1 MTGPAGEMPFL
12 DHLEELRWRIL
23 RSLGAIV
30 IGFGLGLWL
39 VQRFQLVN
47 LLKQPI
53 APYLTGAGGKLVV
66 TSPTD
71 PVMIVFKLGFLVGL
85 VLASPII
92 LWELWAFL
100 APALYSR
107 EKRALVPALFVG
119 LLLFLTGAVIA
130 YLFVVPQA
138 LHVLFSFQTEAI
150 QPFITYD
157 AYFDFV
163 LQVVLALGL
172 SFELP
177 LVIILLAWLDV
188 IGPAELAR
196 FRRFAVVGAFAAGA
210 VLSPGTDLVS
220 MIMMTIPL
228 LLLYEVGYAGSVV
241 IARRRRKAAA
251 AAVLVFL
258 GLALGGSPAEAQV
271 PTQRPRPPVGAARAD
286 SLRDTTRTRP
296 GQALDSA
303 TAGRLGIPT
312 APSRSFGP
320 EDSVLKAL
328 KARPGYQG
336 TRYRADSA
344 TVFIEGQRVL
354 LEGEALTERQGA
366 LLEADTIRY
375 QQASCLLDASGSPH
389 LFDRGQ
395 VLVGE
400 GIRYDTCRRRGMVSD
415 ALTNFTEGSTVWFLR
430 GNVAQDSSSS
440 RLYAG
445 SSEITS
451 CDLPTPH
458 YHFSARE
465 LKWVSKNVMVARPVV
480 LYVRDVPILW
490 LPFIFQDVRPGR
502 RSGILV
508 PQFGLNDLVRP
519 SRGYNRQVSNI
530 GYYWA
535 PNEYIDVTGRL
546 DWFANRYVQY
556 GVSGQ
561 YRWLNR
567 FMDGAVG
574 LNEQRQ
580 VGGGSGLTFRWDH
593 RQQFNLSTS
602 LNFNINYASNTA
614 VIQGN
619 AIDPL
624 QNTQQIT
631 SSLNYS
637 KRLSWATLTLGGNRR
652 QSLSDGSVQQLLPAV
667 TLSPVPIAL
676 GADITWSPGLSFTN
690 NTTSSP
696 SADTLLRVLPGG
708 ALDTM
713 ALDGSTRVTALSFD
727 TPLRLGGFNWQN
739 SIQVNDQR
747 SEGPEEVTFFADNP
761 ATPDPTDSVRVRR
774 TFLGD
779 FESSIDWD
787 TGINLPVLFR
797 GSWKLQPVVGVGNT
811 TSGPFAVR
819 NRNTNGSFV
828 LQGKRL
834 SFGAT
839 ASPTLFA
846 FFPGIGPLSRIRHS
860 FSPVIIWNYQPAAD
874 VPEEFARAVAQPGQP
889 IALRSDAT
897 QRVTVSLSQS
907 FEGKLG
913 SRGADTSGTAGTA
926 DAEARKVRLLSI
938 TTSGISYDFEQA
950 KKPGFTGWA
959 TQSVTNSILS
969 DLLPGL
975 NLSLTHDLW
984 RGTAGS
990 DTAKFDPFLQNV
1002 SASFAISG
1010 GLFRSIGSIFGL
1022 GGKAGPG
1029 SGESSRV
1036 PTSYIAESGRRTRP
1050 GSFFSSSQSPLQR
1063 PGRTFSAN
1071 FNYQL
1076 TRSRPPSGI
1085 PASGVPALVAP
1096 DSRQSLGFST
1106 SFSPTPF
1113 WSLSWSSQYN
1123 ITDGKFE
1130 SQVVRLERELHEW
1143 RAGFNF
1149 VQNPNG
1155 NFAFYFSIYL
1165 TDLPDLKFDYDQTTI
1180 ER

>member
-1 MTGPAGEMPFL
+1 MTGSPGEMPFL

-30 IGFGLGLWL
+30 IGFGTGLWL
-39 VQRFQLVN
+39 VQQFQLVN
-47 LLKQPI
+47 LLKRPI
-53 APYLTGAGGKLVV
+53 APYLTGAGGKLIV
-66 TSPTD
+66 TSPTE

-92 LWELWAFL
+92 LWQLWAFL

-119 LLLFLTGAVIA
+119 LLLFLTGAAVA
-130 YLFVVPQA
+130 YVFVVPQA
-138 LHVLFSFQTEAI
+138 LKVLFSFQTEAI

-157 AYFDFV
+157 NYFDFV
-163 LQVVLALGL
+163 LQVVLALGI

-177 LVIILLAWLDV
+177 LVLIILAWLEV
-188 IGPAELAR
+188 ISASDLAR
-196 FRRFAVVGAFAAGA
+196 FRRFAVVAAFVAGA
-210 VLSPGTDLVS
+210 ILSPGTDLVS

-228 LLLYEVGYAGSVV
+228 LLLYEVGYAGAAV
-241 IARRRRKAAA
+241 IQRRRRKS
-251 AAVLVFL
+251 AAVGGLIL
-258 GLALGGSPAEAQV
+258 LALTFGGGGRAEAQV
-271 PTQRPRPPVGAARAD
+271 PVQQRRPPARAGLPD
-286 SLRDTTRTRP
+286 SLQDTTRRKP

-312 APSRSFGP
+312 APSRSFAP
-320 EDSVLKAL
+320 DDSVLTSL
-328 KARPGYQG
+328 KARPGYQS

-344 TVFIEGQRVL
+344 TVFIEGERVL
-354 LEGEALTERQGA
+354 LEGQALTERQGA

-375 QQASCLLDASGSPH
+375 EREGCMLDANGSPH

-400 GIRYDTCRRRGMVSD
+400 GIRYDTCRRRGIVND

-440 RLYAG
+440 RIYAG

-458 YHFSARE
+458 YHFSAKQM
-465 LKWVSKNVMVARPVV
+465 KWISKNVLVARPVV

-519 SRGYNRQVSNI
+519 TRGYNRQITNI

-535 PNEYIDVTGRL
+535 PNDYLDFTARL

-567 FMDGAVG
+567 FVSGTVG
-574 LNEQRQ
+574 FNEQRQ

-602 LNFNINYASNTA
+602 LTFNVNYASNTA
-614 VIQGN
+614 VIRGN

-637 KRLSWATLTLGGNRR
+637 KRFSWATLTLGGNRR
-652 QSLSDGSVQQLLPAV
+652 QSLTDGSVQQLLPAV
-667 TLSPVPIAL
+667 TLSPVPIAI
-676 GADITWSPGLSFTN
+676 GSDITWSPGLSFTN
-690 NTTSSP
+690 NTTKNP
-696 SADTLLRVLPGG
+696 LADTLLRALPGG
-708 ALDTM
+708 LFDTLALDVTSR
-713 ALDGSTRVTALSFD
+713 ATALSFD
-727 TPLRLGGFNWQN
+727 TPLRFGAFNWQN
-739 SIQVNDQR
+739 SVQVQDQQNR
-747 SEGPEEVTFFADNP
+747 GVKEVSFLVDDPSTA
-761 ATPDPTDSVRVRR
+761 DPTDSVRVRQ
-774 TFLGD
+774 TFLSD
-779 FESSIDWD
+779 FQSSIDWD

-797 GSWKLQPVVGVGNT
+797 GSWKLQPSVGMGNAAA
-811 TSGPFAVR
+811 GQPFAIR

-828 LQGKRL
+828 RQGKRFR
-834 SFGAT
+834 FGAT

-860 FSPVIIWNYQPAAD
+860 FSPVISWNYQPAAD
-874 VPEEFARAVAQPGQP
+874 VPEEFARAIALPGQP
-889 IALRSDAT
+889 IALRSDA
-897 QRVTVSLSQS
+897 QQQVTVSLSQA
-907 FEGKLG
+907 FEGKYRPRKG
-913 SRGADTSGTAGTA
+913 DTTATEG
-926 DAEARKVRLLSI
+926 AEARKIRLLSLN
-938 TTSGISYDFEQA
+938 TSGITYDFEQA
-950 KKPGFTGWA
+950 KKPGLTGWA
-959 TQSVTNSILS
+959 TQSISNTILS
-969 DLLPGL
+969 DLLPGFSL
-975 NLSLTHDLW
+975 NLTHDLW
-984 RGTAGS
+984 RGVVGV
-990 DTAKFDPFLQNV
+990 DTSKFDPFLQSV
-1002 SASFAISG
+1002 SASFAVSG
-1010 GLFRSIGSIFGL
+1010 NTFRSIGSIFGL
-1022 GGKAGPG
+1022 GGK
-1029 SGESSRV
+1029 SSDTLSARRRDEV
-1036 PTSYIAESGRRTRP
+1036 PTSYVAESGRRGRP
-1050 GSFFSSSQSPLQR
+1050 GSFFSSTQAPLRR
-1063 PGRTFSAN
+1063 PSRSFSAN

-1076 TRSRPPSGI
+1076 TRTRPPF
-1085 PASGVPALVAP
+1085 GVANTLGSETA
-1096 DSRQSLGFST
+1096 DRQSLGFST

-1123 ITDGKFE
+1123 ITDGVFE
-1130 SQVVRLERELHEW
+1130 NQVVRLERELHEW
-1143 RAGFNF
+1143 RAAFNF
-1149 VQNPNG
+1149 VRNPNG
-1155 NFAFYFSIYL
+1155 NFAFYFTIYL
-1165 TDLPDLKFDYDQTTI
+1165 TDLPELKFDYDQTTI

>member
-1 MTGPAGEMPFL
+1 MTGSPGEMPFL

-30 IGFGLGLWL
+30 VGSGLGLWL
-39 VQRFQLVN
+39 VQQFQLVN

-53 APYLTGAGGKLVV
+53 AQYLTGAGGKLIV

-85 VLASPII
+85 ILASPVI
-92 LWELWAFL
+92 LWQLWAFL

-119 LLLFLTGAVIA
+119 LLLFLTGAGLA
-130 YLFVVPQA
+130 YVFVVPQA
-138 LHVLFSFQTEAI
+138 LRVLFSFQTEAI

-163 LQVVLALGL
+163 LQVVLALGI

-177 LVIILLAWLDV
+177 LVIIILAWLEV
-188 IGPAELAR
+188 IGPAELSR
-196 FRRFAVVGAFAAGA
+196 FRRYAVVGSFIAGA
-210 VLSPGTDLVS
+210 LLSPGTDVVS
-220 MIMMTIPL
+220 MIMMSIPL
-228 LLLYEVGYAGSVV
+228 LLLYEVGYAGAVV
-241 IARRRRKAAA
+241 IQRRRRKAATI
-251 AAVLVFL
+251 AVLAL
-258 GLALGGSPAEAQV
+258 LALGLGARSAEAQV
-271 PTQRPRPPVGAARAD
+271 PAKPTKPAAAARAD
-286 SLRDTTRTRP
+286 SLQARDTTRKKP

-312 APSRSFGP
+312 APTRSFAP
-320 EDSVLKAL
+320 DDSVLKAL
-328 KARPGYQG
+328 KARPGYHS

-344 TVFIEGQRVL
+344 TVFIESERVL
-354 LEGEALTERQGA
+354 LQGQALTERQGA

-375 QQASCLLDASGSPH
+375 QRDSCLLDAAGSPH

-400 GIRYDTCRRRGMVSD
+400 GIRYDTCQRRGVVND

-440 RLYAG
+440 RIYAG

-458 YHFSARE
+458 YHFSARQV
-465 LKWVSKNVMVARPVV
+465 KWISKNVLVARPVV

-519 SRGYNRQVSNI
+519 NRTYNRQVTNI

-535 PNEYIDVTGRL
+535 PNDYLDLTGRL
-546 DWFANRYVQY
+546 DWFSNRYVQY
-556 GVSGQ
+556 GIRGQ

-567 FMDGAVG
+567 FVSGTTEI
-574 LNEQRQ
+574 NQQRQ

-593 RQQFNLSTS
+593 RQQFSLSTS
-602 LNFNINYASNTA
+602 LNFSINYASNTA
-614 VIQGN
+614 VIRGN

-637 KRLSWATLTLGGNRR
+637 KRFTWGTLTLGGNRR
-652 QSLSDGSVQQLLPAV
+652 QSLTDGSVQQLLPSL

-676 GADITWSPGLSFTN
+676 GSDINWSPGLTFSN
-690 NTTSSP
+690 NTTKNP
-696 SADTLLRVLPGG
+696 LADTLFRALPGG
-708 ALDTM
+708 AFDTL
-713 ALDGSTRVTALSFD
+713 ALDASSRVTALNFD
-727 TPLRLGGFNWQN
+727 TPIRIGGFNWQN
-739 SIQVNDQR
+739 SVQVNDSR
-747 SEGPEEVTFFADNP
+747 TVGTSTESFTVDNP
-761 ATPDPTDSVRVRR
+761 STPDPTDSIRVRQ
-774 TFLGD
+774 TFLSD
-779 FESSIDWD
+779 FQSTVDWD

-797 GSWKLQPVVGVGNT
+797 GSWKLQPVVGIGNAT
-811 TSGPFAVR
+811 PAGAFAVR

-828 LQGKRL
+828 RQGKRFR
-834 SFGAT
+834 FGAS

-860 FSPVIIWNYQPAAD
+860 FSPSITWSYQPAAN
-874 VPEEFARAVAQPGQP
+874 VPADYARAISQPGRIVP
-889 IALRSDAT
+889 LRSDAS
-897 QRVTVSLSQS
+897 QLVTVSLSQT
-907 FEGKLG
+907 FEGKLRP
-913 SRGADTSGTAGTA
+913 RGTDTTA
-926 DAEARKVRLLSI
+926 AEARKLRILSI
-938 TTSGISYDFEQA
+938 ATSGVSYDFEQA
-950 KKPGFTGWA
+950 KKPGFNGWA
-959 TQSVTNSILS
+959 TQTLTNSILS
-969 DLLPGL
+969 DLLPGF

-984 RGTAGS
+984 RGQVGV
-990 DTAKFDPFLQNV
+990 DTSKFSPFLQNV
-1002 SASFAISG
+1002 SASFALSG
-1010 GLFRSIGSIFGL
+1010 NTFRAIGSIFGL
-1022 GGKAGPG
+1022 GGKAAATGTQQ
-1029 SGESSRV
+1029 V
-1036 PTSYIAESGRRTRP
+1036 PTSYVAESGRRARP
-1050 GSFFSSSQSPLQR
+1050 GSFFSSTQAPLR
-1063 PGRTFSAN
+1063 PTGRAFTAN

-1076 TRSRPPSGI
+1076 TRTRPGSV
-1085 PASGVPALVAP
+1085 ASTTT
-1096 DSRQSLGFST
+1096 SSNRQSLGFST

-1113 WSLSWSSQYN
+1113 WALSWSSQYN

-1130 SQVVRLERELHEW
+1130 SQVVRLEREMHDW

-1149 VQNPNG
+1149 LRNPNG
-1155 NFAFYFSIYL
+1155 NFAFYFTIYL
-1165 TDLPDLKFDYDQTTI
+1165 TDLPELKFDYDQTTI

>member
-23 RSLGAIV
+23 RSLAAV
-30 IGFGLGLWL
+30 VVGFGLGLWL
-39 VQRFQLVN
+39 VQHFQLVN

-53 APYLTGAGGKLVV
+53 APYLTGAGGKLIV

-92 LWELWAFL
+92 LWQVWAFM
-100 APALYSR
+100 APALYAR
-107 EKRALVPALFVG
+107 EKRALVPALFAG
-119 LLLFLTGAVIA
+119 LVLFLAGAVLA

-138 LHVLFSFQTEAI
+138 LRVLFSFQTEAI

-177 LVIILLAWLDV
+177 LGIILLAWLDV

-196 FRRFAVVGAFAAGA
+196 FRRFAVVGAFIAGA
-210 VLSPGTDLVS
+210 LLSPGTDLVS

-228 LLLYEVGYAGSVV
+228 LLLYEIGYAGSVV
-241 IARRRRKAAA
+241 IARRRRRKAAA
-251 AAVLVFL
+251 VAALVVAAL
-258 GLALGGSPAEAQV
+258 GLGSRPAAAQV
-271 PTQRPRPPVGAARAD
+271 PAQQRRPPLQAQQRPD
-286 SLRDTTRTRP
+286 SLQDTTRARE
-296 GQALDSA
+296 GLDSA
-303 TAGRLGIPT
+303 KAGRLGIPT

-328 KARPGYQG
+328 KARPGYQT

-344 TVFIEGQRVL
+344 TVLIKDERVL

-375 QQASCLLDASGSPH
+375 GQASCLLDAAGNPR

-400 GIRYDTCRRRGMVSD
+400 GIRYDTCRRRGTVSD

-430 GNVAQDSSSS
+430 GNVAQDSSSR
-440 RLYAG
+440 RLFAG

-465 LKWVSKNVMVARPVV
+465 VKWVSQNVMVARPVV

-502 RSGILV
+502 HSGILI

-519 SRGYNRQVSNI
+519 TRTYNRQITNV

-535 PNEYIDVTGRL
+535 PNDYIDLTGRL

-556 GVSGQ
+556 GVVGQ

-567 FMDGAVG
+567 FLSGTVG
-574 LNEQRQ
+574 FNEQRQ
-580 VGGGSGLTFRWDH
+580 SGGGSGLTFRWDH
-593 RQQFNLSTS
+593 QQQFNLSTS
-602 LNFNINYASNTA
+602 LNFNVNYASNTA
-614 VIQGN
+614 IIRGN

-637 KRLSWATLTLGGNRR
+637 KRLSWATLTIGGNRR
-652 QSLSDGSVQQLLPAV
+652 QSLTDGSVQQLLPAL
-667 TLSPVPIAL
+667 TLSPVPIAI
-676 GADITWSPGLSFTN
+676 GSNVTWSPGLSFTN
-690 NTTSSP
+690 NTTSNP

-708 ALDTM
+708 LLDTL
-713 ALDGSTRVTALSFD
+713 AVDNSTRVTALSFD
-727 TPLRLGGFNWQN
+727 TPLRIGGFNWQN
-739 SIQVNDQR
+739 SVQINDQR
-747 SEGPEEVTFFADNP
+747 SKAPETITSVQDNP
-761 ATPDPTDSVRVRR
+761 ATPDPTDSLRVRR
-774 TFLGD
+774 FFQSD
-779 FESSIDWD
+779 FETSLDWD

-819 NRNTNGSFV
+819 NRNTNGQFV
-828 LQGKRL
+828 RQGKRP

-860 FSPVIIWNYQPAAD
+860 FSPVIQWNYQPAAD

-889 IALRSDAT
+889 LQLRSDAT
-897 QRVTVSLSQS
+897 QRVSVSLSQT
-907 FEGKLG
+907 FEGKVAPK
-913 SRGADTSGTAGTA
+913 GADTSSA
-926 DAEARKVRLLSI
+926 DSRKIRLLSI
-938 TTSGISYDFEQA
+938 STSGVSYDFEQA
-950 KKPGFTGWA
+950 KKPGFSGW
-959 TQSVTNSILS
+959 TTPSVTNSILS
-969 DLLPGL
+969 DLLPGF

-984 RGTAGS
+984 RGAVGS
-990 DTAKFDPFLQNV
+990 DTSHFAPFLSNV
-1002 SASFAISG
+1002 SASFALSG
-1010 GLFRSIGSIFGL
+1010 GFFRSIGSIFGL
-1022 GGKAGPG
+1022 GGKSTGPRG
-1029 SGESSRV
+1029 PEQV

-1050 GSFFSSSQSPLQR
+1050 GSFFSTTQTPLQR
-1063 PGRTFSAN
+1063 GGRSFTAN

-1076 TRSRPPSGI
+1076 TRTRAPSGI
-1085 PASGVPALVAP
+1085 ATAP
-1096 DSRQSLGFST
+1096 IPSRQSLGFST

-1149 VQNPNG
+1149 VKNPNG

>member
-1 MTGPAGEMPFL
+1 MTGSPGEMPFL

-30 IGFGLGLWL
+30 VGFGLGLWL

-53 APYLTGAGGKLVV
+53 APYLTGAGGKLIV
-66 TSPTD
+66 TSPTE
-71 PVMIVFKLGFLVGL
+71 PVMIVFKLGFVVGL

-92 LWELWAFL
+92 LWQLWAFL

-107 EKRALVPALFVG
+107 EKRALVPALFAG
-119 LLLFLTGAVIA
+119 LVLLLTGAGVA
-130 YLFVVPQA
+130 YVFVVPQA
-138 LHVLFSFQTEAI
+138 LRVLFSFQTEAI

-157 AYFDFV
+157 NYFDFV

-177 LVIILLAWLDV
+177 LVIIILAWLDV
-188 IGPAELAR
+188 IGPADLAR
-196 FRRFAVVGAFAAGA
+196 FRRFAVVGSCIAGA
-210 VLSPGTDLVS
+210 LLSPGTDLVS

-228 LLLYEVGYAGSVV
+228 LLLYEVGYAGSV
-241 IARRRRKAAA
+241 IIHRRRRKAAA
-251 AAVLVFL
+251 VAGLVLIGL
-258 GLALGGSPAEAQV
+258 GLGAGSAHAQV
-271 PTQRPRPPVGAARAD
+271 PVQQRRPPTRAAVPD
-286 SLRDTTRTRP
+286 SLQDSTRKKP

-312 APSRSFGP
+312 GPSRSFAP
-320 EDSVLKAL
+320 DDSVLRAL
-328 KARPGYQG
+328 KGRPGYHT

-344 TVFIEGQRVL
+344 TVFVEGERVL
-354 LEGEALTERQGA
+354 LHGQALTERQGA

-375 QQASCLLDASGSPH
+375 AGNSCLLDASGNPH

-400 GIRYDTCRRRGMVSD
+400 GIRYDTCRRRGTVND
-415 ALTNFTEGSTVWFLR
+415 ALTNFSEGSTVWFLR

-440 RLYAG
+440 RIYAG

-465 LKWVSKNVMVARPVV
+465 LKWISKNVLVARPVV

-502 RSGILV
+502 RSGILI

-519 SRGYNRQVSNI
+519 TPTYNRQITNI

-535 PNEYIDVTGRL
+535 PNDYFDFTGRL

-556 GVSGQ
+556 GASGQ

-567 FMDGAVG
+567 FMSGTVG
-574 LNEQRQ
+574 FNEQRQ
-580 VGGGSGLTFRWDH
+580 DGGGSGLTFRWDH
-593 RQQFNLSTS
+593 QQQFNLSTS

-614 VIQGN
+614 VIRGN

-637 KRLSWATLTLGGNRR
+637 KRFNWGTLTLGGNRR

-667 TLSPVPIAL
+667 TLSPVPIAI
-676 GADITWSPGLSFTN
+676 GKDISWSPGLSFTT
-690 NTTSSP
+690 NTTKNP
-696 SADTLLRVLPGG
+696 LADTLLRALPGG
-708 ALDTM
+708 AFDTLAM
-713 ALDGSTRVTALSFD
+713 DASTRVTAFSFD
-727 TPLRLGGFNWQN
+727 TPIRIGGFNWQN
-739 SIQVNDQR
+739 SVQYNDSR
-747 SEGPEEVTFFADNP
+747 SKGPEVVSFKTGNP
-761 ATPDPTDSVRVRR
+761 ATPDPADSLRVQQ

-779 FESSIDWD
+779 FQSSLDWD

-797 GSWKLQPVVGVGNT
+797 GSWKLQPVVGMGNS
-811 TSGPFAVR
+811 TSGPFAIR
-819 NRNTNGSFV
+819 NRATNGAFV
-828 LQGKRL
+828 QQGKRFR
-834 SFGAT
+834 FGAT
-839 ASPTLFA
+839 ASPTLFG

-860 FSPVIIWNYQPAAD
+860 LSPVITWSYQPAAS
-874 VPEEFARAVAQPGQP
+874 VPEAFARAIAQPGQP
-889 IALRSDAT
+889 INLRSDAS
-897 QRVTVSLSQS
+897 QLVSLSLSQT
-907 FEGKLG
+907 FEGK
-913 SRGADTSGTAGTA
+913 RRPHGADTASA
-926 DAEARKVRLLSI
+926 DATKLRILSI
-938 TTSGISYDFEQA
+938 STSAISYDFEQA
-950 KKPGFTGWA
+950 KKPGFNGWT
-959 TQSVTNSILS
+959 TQSVTNSLLS
-969 DLLPGL
+969 DLLPGFS
-975 NLSLTHDLW
+975 LSLSHDLW
-984 RGTAGS
+984 RGQAGV
-990 DTAKFDPFLQNV
+990 DTSSFDPFLQSV
-1002 SASFAISG
+1002 SAAFAVSG
-1010 GLFRSIGSIFGL
+1010 NTFRSIGSLFGL
-1022 GGKAGPG
+1022 GGKPG
-1029 SGESSRV
+1029 TQAARPEQV
-1036 PTSYIAESGRRTRP
+1036 PTSYVAQSGRQARP
-1050 GSFFSSSQSPLQR
+1050 GSFFSSTQAPIGATTR
-1063 PGRTFSAN
+1063 AFTAN

-1076 TRSRPPSGI
+1076 NRTRPGI
-1085 PASGVPALVAP
+1085 GVPTP
-1096 DSRQSLGFST
+1096 DRQSLGFST
-1106 SFSPTPF
+1106 NFSPTPF

-1143 RAGFNF
+1143 RAAFNF
-1149 VQNPNG
+1149 VRNPNG
-1155 NFAFYFSIYL
+1155 NVAFYFSIYL
-1165 TDLPDLKFDYDQTTI
+1165 TDLPELKFDYDQTTI

>member
-1 MTGPAGEMPFL
+1 MTGSPGEMPFL

-23 RSLGAIV
+23 RSLGAV
-30 IGFGLGLWL
+30 VVGFGIGLWL
-39 VQRFQLVN
+39 VQQFQLVN
-47 LLKQPI
+47 LLKEPI
-53 APYLTGAGGKLVV
+53 APYLTGAGGKLIV
-66 TSPTD
+66 TSPTE
-71 PVMIVFKLGFLVGL
+71 PVMIVFKLGFIVGL
-85 VLASPII
+85 VLASPI
-92 LWELWAFL
+92 LVWQLWAFL
-100 APALYSR
+100 APALYAR
-107 EKRALVPALFVG
+107 EKRALVPSLFVG
-119 LLLFLTGAVIA
+119 LVLFLTGAALA
-130 YLFVVPQA
+130 YTLVVPQA
-138 LHVLFSFQTEAI
+138 LRVLFSFQTEAI

-157 AYFDFV
+157 NYFGFV

-177 LVIILLAWLDV
+177 LIIIILAWLEV
-188 IGPAELAR
+188 IGPPELAR

-210 VLSPGTDLVS
+210 LLSPGADLVS
-220 MIMMTIPL
+220 MVMMTIPL
-228 LLLYEVGYAGSVV
+228 LLLYEVGYGGAVV

-251 AAVLVFL
+251 LAALVLLGL
-258 GLALGGSPAEAQV
+258 GLAGTPAGAQEPV
-271 PTQRPRPPVGAARAD
+271 PQRRPPLQAARQD
-286 SLRDTTRTRP
+286 SLQDTTRKKP

-312 APSRSFGP
+312 APSRGFAP
-320 EDSVLKAL
+320 DDSVLSAL
-328 KARPGYQG
+328 KTRPGYQS

-344 TVFIEGQRVL
+344 TVFIDDERVL
-354 LEGEALTERQGA
+354 LEGQALTERQGA

-375 QQASCLLDASGSPH
+375 QSDSCMLDASGNPH

-400 GIRYDTCRRRGMVSD
+400 GIRYDTCRRRGIVDD

-440 RLYAG
+440 RIYAG

-465 LKWVSKNVMVARPVV
+465 VKWISKNVLVARPVV

-508 PQFGLNDLVRP
+508 PQIGLNDLVRP
-519 SRGYNRQVSNI
+519 TRGYNRQVTNV

-535 PNEYIDVTGRL
+535 PNDYIDLTGRL

-567 FMDGAVG
+567 FMNGAVG
-574 LNEQRQ
+574 INQQRQ

-593 RQQFNLSTS
+593 RQQFSLSSS
-602 LNFNINYASNTA
+602 LNFDINYASNTA
-614 VIQGN
+614 VIRGN

-652 QSLSDGSVQQLLPAV
+652 QSLTDGSVQQLLPAV
-667 TLSPVPIAL
+667 TLTPVPIAI
-676 GADITWSPGLSFTN
+676 GSNVTWSPGLSFTN
-690 NTTSSP
+690 NTTNNP
-696 SADTLLRVLPGG
+696 LADTLLNALPGG
-708 ALDTM
+708 AFDTL
-713 ALDGSTRVTALSFD
+713 ALDASTRVTAIGFD
-727 TPLRLGGFNWQN
+727 TPLRIGGFNWQN
-739 SIQVNDQR
+739 SLQVNDRQG
-747 SEGPEEVTFFADNP
+747 EGSGVDSFLADDP
-761 ATPDPTDSVRVRR
+761 STADPTDSIRVRR
-774 TFLGD
+774 TFLSD

-811 TSGPFAVR
+811 TTGPFAIR
-819 NRNTNGSFV
+819 NRSTNGSFV
-828 LQGKRL
+828 QQGKRFR
-834 SFGAT
+834 FGAT

-846 FFPGIGPLSRIRHS
+846 FLPGVGPLSRIRHS
-860 FSPVIIWNYQPAAD
+860 VSPVLTWNYQPAAD
-874 VPEEFARAVAQPGQP
+874 VPEAYARAIAQPGQ
-889 IALRSDAT
+889 AFELRSDAQ
-897 QRVTVSLSQS
+897 QRVSVGLSQT
-907 FEGKLG
+907 FEGKLRP
-913 SRGADTSGTAGTA
+913 RGADTTGA
-926 DAEARKVRLLSI
+926 DTRKLRILSI
-938 TTSGISYDFEQA
+938 NTSSITYDFEQA

-959 TQSVTNSILS
+959 TQTITNSLLS
-969 DLLPGL
+969 ELLPSF

-984 RGTAGS
+984 RGRAGA
-990 DTAKFDPFLQNV
+990 DTAAFDPFLQNV
-1002 SASFAISG
+1002 SASFALSG
-1010 GLFRSIGSIFGL
+1010 NTFRSIGSIFGL
-1022 GGKAGPG
+1022 GGERPSDDRADGRRD
-1029 SGESSRV
+1029 EV
-1036 PTSYIAESGRRTRP
+1036 PTSYVAESGRRTRP
-1050 GSFFSSSQSPLQR
+1050 GSFFSSTQAPFRSA
-1063 PGRTFSAN
+1063 GRSFSAN

-1076 TRSRPPSGI
+1076 TRTRPPSG
-1085 PASGVPALVAP
+1085 VPVTAP
-1096 DSRQSLGFST
+1096 TSDRQSLGLST
-1106 SFSPTPF
+1106 NFSPTPF

-1149 VQNPNG
+1149 VSNPNG

-1165 TDLPDLKFDYDQTTI
+1165 TDLPELKFDYDQTTI
-1180 ER
+1180 DR

>member
-1 MTGPAGEMPFL
+1 MTGSPGEMPFL

-30 IGFGLGLWL
+30 VGSGLGLWL
-39 VQRFQLVN
+39 VQQFQLVN

-53 APYLTGAGGKLVV
+53 AQYLTGAGGKLIV

-85 VLASPII
+85 ILASPVI
-92 LWELWAFL
+92 LWQLWAFL

-119 LLLFLTGAVIA
+119 LLLFLTGAGLA
-130 YLFVVPQA
+130 YVFVVPQA
-138 LHVLFSFQTEAI
+138 LRVLFSFQTEAI

-163 LQVVLALGL
+163 LQVVLALGI

-177 LVIILLAWLDV
+177 LVIIILAWLEV
-188 IGPAELAR
+188 IGPAELSR
-196 FRRFAVVGAFAAGA
+196 FRRYAVVGSFIAGA
-210 VLSPGTDLVS
+210 LLSPGTDVVS
-220 MIMMTIPL
+220 MIMMSIPL
-228 LLLYEVGYAGSVV
+228 LLLYEVGYAGAVV
-241 IARRRRKAAA
+241 IQRRRRKAATI
-251 AAVLVFL
+251 AVLALL
-258 GLALGGSPAEAQV
+258 GLGLGAGSAEAQV
-271 PTQRPRPPVGAARAD
+271 PAKPTKPAAAARAD
-286 SLRDTTRTRP
+286 SLQARDTTRKKP

-312 APSRSFGP
+312 APTRSFAP
-320 EDSVLKAL
+320 DDSVLKAL
-328 KARPGYQG
+328 KARPGYHS

-344 TVFIEGQRVL
+344 TVFIESERVL
-354 LEGEALTERQGA
+354 LQGQALTERQGA

-375 QQASCLLDASGSPH
+375 QRDSCLLDAAGSPH

-400 GIRYDTCRRRGMVSD
+400 GIRYDTCQRRGVVND

-440 RLYAG
+440 RIYAG

-458 YHFSARE
+458 YHFSARQV
-465 LKWVSKNVMVARPVV
+465 KWISKNVLVARPVV

-519 SRGYNRQVSNI
+519 NRTYNRQVTNI

-535 PNEYIDVTGRL
+535 PNDYLDLTGRL
-546 DWFANRYVQY
+546 DWFSNRYVQY
-556 GVSGQ
+556 GIRGQ

-567 FMDGAVG
+567 FVSGTTEI
-574 LNEQRQ
+574 NQQRQ

-593 RQQFNLSTS
+593 RQQFSLSTS
-602 LNFNINYASNTA
+602 LNFSINYASNTA
-614 VIQGN
+614 VIRGN

-637 KRLSWATLTLGGNRR
+637 KRFTWGTLTLGGNRR
-652 QSLSDGSVQQLLPAV
+652 QSLTDGSVQQLLPSL

-676 GADITWSPGLSFTN
+676 GSDINWSPGLTFSN
-690 NTTSSP
+690 NTTKNP
-696 SADTLLRVLPGG
+696 LADTLFRALPGG
-708 ALDTM
+708 AFDTL
-713 ALDGSTRVTALSFD
+713 ALDASSRVTALNFD
-727 TPLRLGGFNWQN
+727 TPIRIGGFNWQN
-739 SIQVNDQR
+739 SVQVNDSR
-747 SEGPEEVTFFADNP
+747 AVGTSTESFTVGNP
-761 ATPDPTDSVRVRR
+761 STPDPTDSIRVRQ
-774 TFLGD
+774 TFLSD
-779 FESSIDWD
+779 FQSTVDWD

-797 GSWKLQPVVGVGNT
+797 GSWKLQPVVGIGNAT
-811 TSGPFAVR
+811 PAGAFAVR

-828 LQGKRL
+828 RQGKRFR
-834 SFGAT
+834 FGAS

-860 FSPVIIWNYQPAAD
+860 FSPSITWSYQPAAN
-874 VPEEFARAVAQPGQP
+874 VPADYARAISQPGRIVP
-889 IALRSDAT
+889 LRSDAS
-897 QRVTVSLSQS
+897 QLVTVSLSQT
-907 FEGKLG
+907 FEGKLRP
-913 SRGADTSGTAGTA
+913 RGTDTTA
-926 DAEARKVRLLSI
+926 AEARKLRILSI
-938 TTSGISYDFEQA
+938 ATSGVSYDFEQA
-950 KKPGFTGWA
+950 KKPGFNGWA
-959 TQSVTNSILS
+959 TKTLTNSILS
-969 DLLPGL
+969 DLLPGF

-984 RGTAGS
+984 RGQVGV
-990 DTAKFDPFLQNV
+990 DTAKFSPFLQNV
-1002 SASFAISG
+1002 SASFALSG
-1010 GLFRSIGSIFGL
+1010 NTFRAIGSIFGL
-1022 GGKAGPG
+1022 GGKAAATGPQQ
-1029 SGESSRV
+1029 V
-1036 PTSYIAESGRRTRP
+1036 PTSYVAESGRRARP
-1050 GSFFSSSQSPLQR
+1050 GSFFSSTQAPLR
-1063 PGRTFSAN
+1063 PTGRAFTAN

-1076 TRSRPPSGI
+1076 TRTRPGSV
-1085 PASGVPALVAP
+1085 ASTTT
-1096 DSRQSLGFST
+1096 SSNRQSLGFST

-1113 WSLSWSSQYN
+1113 WALSWSSQYN

-1130 SQVVRLERELHEW
+1130 SQVVRLEREMHDW

-1149 VQNPNG
+1149 LRNPNG
-1155 NFAFYFSIYL
+1155 NFAFYFTIYL
-1165 TDLPDLKFDYDQTTI
+1165 TDLPELKFDYDQTTI

>member
-1 MTGPAGEMPFL
+1 MTGSPGEMPFL

-30 IGFGLGLWL
+30 VGFGLGLWL

-71 PVMIVFKLGFLVGL
+71 PVMIVFKLGFMVGL

-92 LWELWAFL
+92 LWQLWAFL
-100 APALYSR
+100 APALYAR

-119 LLLFLTGAVIA
+119 LLLFLTGAALA
-130 YLFVVPQA
+130 YVFVVPQA
-138 LHVLFSFQTEAI
+138 LRVLFSFQTEAI

-177 LVIILLAWLDV
+177 LVIILLAWLEV
-188 IGPAELAR
+188 IGTAELAR
-196 FRRFAVVGAFAAGA
+196 FRRFAVVGAFIAGA

-220 MIMMTIPL
+220 MVMMTIPL
-228 LLLYEVGYAGSVV
+228 LLLYEVGYAGAAV
-241 IARRRRKAAA
+241 IGRRRRKAAA
-251 AAVLVFL
+251 IAALALL
-258 GLALGGSPAEAQV
+258 GLGWGAGRADAQV
-271 PTQRPRPPVGAARAD
+271 PAQPRRPPAGAPRAD
-286 SLRDTTRTRP
+286 SLADTTRRKP
-296 GQALDSA
+296 GQSLDSA

-312 APSRSFGP
+312 APSRSFAP
-320 EDSVLKAL
+320 DDSVLKAL
-328 KARPGYQG
+328 KARPGYQT

-344 TVFIEGQRVL
+344 TVFIQSERVL
-354 LEGEALTERQGA
+354 LEGRALTERQGA

-375 QQASCLLDASGSPH
+375 ERDSCLLDASGNPH

-400 GIRYDTCRRRGMVSD
+400 GIRYDTCRRRGAVND

-440 RLYAG
+440 RIYAG

-458 YHFSARE
+458 YHFSARQM
-465 LKWVSKNVMVARPVV
+465 KWVSKNVLVARPVV

-508 PQFGLNDLVRP
+508 PQLGLNDLVRP
-519 SRGYNRQVSNI
+519 TRTYNRQITNV

-535 PNEYIDVTGRL
+535 PNDYLDFTGRL

-556 GVSGQ
+556 GISGE

-567 FMDGAVG
+567 FLSGTVG
-574 LNEQRQ
+574 VNEQRQ

-593 RQQFNLSTS
+593 RQQFSLSTS

-614 VIQGN
+614 VIRGN

-637 KRLSWATLTLGGNRR
+637 KRFGWGTLTLGGNRR
-652 QSLSDGSVQQLLPAV
+652 QSLTDGSVQQLLPAL

-676 GADITWSPGLSFTN
+676 GSDITWSPGLSLTN
-690 NTTSSP
+690 NTTKNP
-696 SADTLLRVLPGG
+696 SADTLLRALPGG
-708 ALDTM
+708 AFDTL
-713 ALDGSTRVTALSFD
+713 AVDGSTRVTALSFD
-727 TPLRLGGFNWQN
+727 TPLRIGGFNWQN
-739 SIQVNDQR
+739 SLQVNDQQ
-747 SEGPEEVTFFADNP
+747 SKGADVVSFLAP
-761 ATPDPTDSVRVRR
+761 DPSTPDPNDSVRVRR
-774 TFLGD
+774 TFLSN
-779 FESSIDWD
+779 FESSVDWD

-797 GSWKLQPVVGVGNT
+797 GSWKLQPVVGMGNT
-811 TSGPFAVR
+811 TAGPFAIR

-828 LQGKRL
+828 RQGKRFR
-834 SFGAT
+834 FGAT

-860 FSPVIIWNYQPAAD
+860 FSPVITWNYQPAAD
-874 VPEEFARAVAQPGQP
+874 VPEEFARATALPGQ
-889 IALRSDAT
+889 AVVLRSDA
-897 QRVTVSLSQS
+897 QQQVTVGLSQT
-907 FEGKLG
+907 FEGKYR
-913 SRGADTSGTAGTA
+913 SRGGDTTGT
-926 DAEARKVRLLSI
+926 DARKIRLLSI
-938 TTSGISYDFEQA
+938 NTSGLSYDFEQA
-950 KKPGFTGWA
+950 KKPGLTGWA
-959 TQSVTNSILS
+959 TQSITNSLLS
-969 DLLPGL
+969 DLLPGF

-984 RGTAGS
+984 RGRVGADS
-990 DTAKFDPFLQNV
+990 SKFDPFLQSV

-1010 GLFRSIGSIFGL
+1010 NTFRAIGSIFGL
-1022 GGKAGPG
+1022 GGKPSGP
-1029 SGESSRV
+1029 ESRRPDQV
-1036 PTSYIAESGRRTRP
+1036 PTSYVAESGRRARP
-1050 GSFFSSSQSPLQR
+1050 GSFFSSTQAPLR
-1063 PGRTFSAN
+1063 TPSRTFTAN

-1076 TRSRPPSGI
+1076 TRTRPPSGVPA
-1085 PASGVPALVAP
+1085 PASTS
-1096 DSRQSLGFST
+1096 DRQSLGFST
-1106 SFSPTPF
+1106 GFSPTPF

-1149 VQNPNG
+1149 VKNPNG
-1155 NFAFYFSIYL
+1155 NFAFFFSIYL
-1165 TDLPDLKFDYDQTTI
+1165 TDLPELKFDYDQTTI